1 MSEHLN
7 LGDPEQRNQAA
18 ADYVLGLLDQD
29 DKAAFEALLAVSH
42 DAQSEVAQWRECL
55 DTLNQSLS
63 PVIPPDFVWKAVRDQ
78 TLPSGRWWENL
89 LVWKSAAAG
98 LFAMLLVVGLLFL
111 RNPYPAVDGDYVY
124 VVQGNTAKPEWIVNA
139 SLSANTV
146 SMNAIQPV
154 DLPNGQ
160 VCELWL
166 MLKGKEP
173 VSLGILPKQGVKTVE
188 IRKAWRDQLAE
199 TPLVITIESPEGA
212 PSGYQMGTVVNK
224 GEWVPVN
231 KSI

>member
-1 MSEHLN
+1 MSEYLK
-7 LGDPEQRNQAA
+7 LCDPEQRNQAA

-29 DKAAFEALLAVSH
+29 DKAAFEALLSVSH
-42 DAQSEVAQWRECL
+42 DAQREVAQWRESL
-55 DTLNQSLS
+55 DTLNQSLT
-63 PVIPPDFVWKAVRDQ
+63 PVAPPDRVWNAVCAQ
-78 TLPSGRWWENL
+78 TRPAGRWWDNL

-111 RNPYPAVDGDYVY
+111 RNPSPMVDGDYVY
-124 VVQGNTAKPEWIVNA
+124 VVQGNTAQPEWIVNA
-139 SLSANTV
+139 SLSTNTV

-154 DLPNGQ
+154 NLPNGQ

-173 VSLGILPKQGVKTVE
+173 VSLGILPKQGVKTVKLE
-188 IRKAWRDQLAE
+188 KSWRDQLAE
-199 TPLVITIESPEGA
+199 TPLVITVESPQGA
-212 PSGYQMGTVVNK
+212 PSGYQMGPVVNQ